1 MSSARFIVLD
11 GVDGCGKSTQAKAL
25 TAALEARGRHPL
37 HLREPG
43 SSAAGEAIR
52 RTLLNPELTLG
63 PATET
68 LLFAAARRQTM
79 EELVVPALAAGRDV
93 VCERFHASTFAYQ
106 AFAGELD
113 EDHVLGLLERW
124 ASPVLPE
131 VELILTLPA
140 QDAGRRRGAPSD
152 RIEAKGME
160 FQQRVAEGYARYLE
174 LCPRAVAVDARG
186 TVEDVHARVLGVL
199 DA

>member
-1 MSSARFIVLD
+1 MSTVRFIVLD
-11 GVDGCGKSTQAKAL
+11 GVDGCGKSTQAEAL
-25 TAALEARGRHPL
+25 MQTLQGRGRRPL

-52 RTLLNPELTLG
+52 RTLLDPELTLG
-63 PATET
+63 PSAET

-79 EELVVPALAAGRDV
+79 EELVVPALASGRDV

-113 EDHVLGLLERW
+113 ADPVLELLKTW

-131 VELILTLPA
+131 VELILTLPTR
-140 QDAGRRRGAPSD
+140 DALRRRGAPSD
-152 RIEAKGME
+152 RIEAKGMD

-174 LCPRAVAVDARG
+174 LCPRAVEVDASG
-186 TVEDVHARVLGVL
+186 TVDEVHNRVLEVL